1 VPRDF
6 ELEGL
11 EDLYRTAAPT
21 SRLTIPDSVTTNI
34 RSTAKDQ
41 ISGRDQ
47 RSGLPL
53 YASIKSRSIWSG
65 LSFAAGIALAVF
77 MGDLGKFSSLDQRM
91 AGDQKVVAEGDD
103 LVSPLAT
110 DTIIDKTMLNSME
123 ARDASYDFGL
133 IGNSEPE
140 KWQRKIA
147 EQALLGNMEFVE
159 NLAVEFNKRFPD
171 YGDIKERAQ

>member
-1 VPRDF
+1 MPRDF
-6 ELEGL
+6 ELEDL
-11 EDLYRTAAPT
+11 EDLYRTAAPA

-41 ISGRDQ
+41 ISGNDQ
-47 RSGLPL
+47 RSVLPP

-77 MGDLGKFSSLDQRM
+77 MGDLGNFSSLDQHL
-91 AGDQKVVAEGDD
+91 AGDEKVVAKGDD
-103 LVSPLAT
+103 LVSHLAT
-110 DTIIDKTMLNSME
+110 GKNIDKKMVFMG
-123 ARDASYDFGL
+123 APDASYDFGL
-133 IGNSEPE
+133 IENSEPE

-147 EQALLGNMEFVE
+147 EQALLGDMEFVE